1 MLNKI
6 KQTLNE
12 NDSQLELI
20 TIKRKKT
27 MNKETN
33 KTTSINI
40 GCAKDIFKLAQRFL
54 DSNEHIE
61 SFQLVDDD
69 FKISKEKDGSKSIQ
83 LLGFE
88 SYIKSIRTTEKIP
101 NGTTTRSYTRVD
113 GDYKLSYETTYY
125 DD

>member
-6 KQTLNE
+6 KETLNE

-27 MNKETN
+27 MTNKTN
-33 KTTSINI
+33 KTTKVKI
-40 GCAKDIFKLAQRFL
+40 GCANDIFKLYQRFL

-61 SFQLVDDD
+61 SFELVDDD
-69 FKISKEKDGSKSIQ
+69 FKISKDSEGGKVAKIY
-83 LLGFE
+83 GFA
-88 SYIKSIRTTEKIP
+88 SHITSVRTKEKIP
-101 NGTTTRSYTRVD
+101 NGTTTRYYERVR